1 MTSAPPAAR
10 ATLTAGAAG
19 MSALSRLPAEW
30 AAVLAARGEPRYRG
44 RQVFRWL
51 HARGIFDP
59 AAMTD
64 LGRPLR
70 DALAED
76 GSLEPGRV
84 EGVHR
89 SRDGTRKLLVALDG
103 GARVECV
110 LIPMGADPRGQ
121 ATDADVAAADE
132 EEEEEEHE
140 LGTIAARRVTLCVST
155 QYGCAMGCSFCASGR
170 GGLGRGLDPAEIVYQ
185 VLAARRELEDGE
197 VLRNLV
203 FMGMGEPLHHYEA
216 TARALRLLMHPDG
229 LGLGTRRITVSTV
242 GLVPGIRRR
251 GEDFG
256 GKLGLA
262 VSLHAPDDA
271 TRDRLGPLNRKYPI
285 AALVAALRAYP
296 LPRRRRITI
305 EYALIAGIND
315 EPAQARE
322 LARVMRGLRVKV
334 NLIPLNVV
342 PGVPFVASPP
352 ERVEAFR
359 EVLVRAGYSAFL
371 RIRRG
376 DDVAGA
382 CGQLAFRGG
391 TGPARPLSPPGAR
404 G

>member
-1 MTSAPPAAR
+1 
-10 ATLTAGAAG
+10 
-19 MSALSRLPAEW
+19 
-30 AAVLAARGEPRYRG
+30 
-44 RQVFRWL
+44 
-51 HARGIFDP
+51 
-59 AAMTD
+59 
-64 LGRPLR
+64 
-70 DALAED
+70 
-76 GSLEPGRV
+76 
-84 EGVHR
+84 
-89 SRDGTRKLLVALDG
+89 
-103 GARVECV
+103 
-110 LIPMGADPRGQ
+110 
-121 ATDADVAAADE
+121 
-132 EEEEEEHE
+132 
-140 LGTIAARRVTLCVST
+140 
-155 QYGCAMGCSFCASGR
+155 
-170 GGLGRGLDPAEIVYQ
+170 
-185 VLAARRELEDGE
+185 
-197 VLRNLV
+197 
-203 FMGMGEPLHHYEA
+203 
-216 TARALRLLMHPDG
+216 MHPDG

-242 GLVPGIRRR
+242 GLVPGIRRL

-256 GKLGLA
+256 GKIGLA
-262 VSLHAPDDA
+262 SRCTQPRRTPRA
-271 TRDRLGPLNRKYPI
+271 TGLVPLNRKYPI

-296 LPRRRRITI
+296 MPRRRRITI